1 MRSLTIN
8 IPEEFEKKE
17 VLLSIAG
24 QLHATGVLSV
34 KQAADLAGTTTNKL
48 IMSMLSEE
56 DPLRQVLG
64 PDDTKDDSL
73 EKVIADQIRQKEY
86 KSQNKQRLEALRDSL
101 NIQESLDLLLSQ
113 LRK

>member
-1 MRSLTIN
+1 MRSLMIN
-8 IPEEFEKKE
+8 IPEEFEKKK

-48 IMSMLSEE
+48 IMSVLSDE
-56 DPLRQVLG
+56 DPLRHLLG
-64 PDDTKDDSL
+64 SDNGWDDL
-73 EKVIADQIRQKEY
+73 LAKVIADQIKQKEY
-86 KSQNKQRLEALRDSL
+86 KGQNKERLEALRDSL
-101 NIQESLDLLLSQ
+101 NIQEPLETLLSQ

>member
-17 VLLSIAG
+17 VLLSIAS

-34 KQAADLAGTTTNKL
+34 KQAANLAGTTTNKL
-48 IMSMLSEE
+48 IMSMLPDK
-56 DPLRQVLG
+56 DPLQRLLG
-64 PDDTKDDSL
+64 SDDSQSDAL
-73 EKVIADQIRQKEY
+73 EKEVADQIEQKKY
-86 KSQNKQRLEALRDSL
+86 KGPNKERLESLRDSL
-101 NIQESLDLLLSQ
+101 NIQEPLDLLLSQ